1 MDEGGG
7 MGEDLVKQAG
17 EAAGKAAKAFATAV
31 KAALLGLLALSLGIG
46 AAVAAAVA
54 VAGTVVGNILT
65 HLAQSLREAIPR
77 LVAAVPVMA
86 EAVFVGLALLA
97 GVWSGLMFWRAFEVL
112 GPLSLSGVGLAGVL
126 GLAPLLLL
134 YAPNQT
140 AGTAALAMGV
150 SLAGGLVVGRIPL
163 LLLVG
168 VLGGLYLW
176 LVLSI
181 WNRGASPEGE
191 EETHGEQDA
200 WDHHG
205 PTAGDVDFVLG
216 GDEHRLYEVDLTRYA
231 G

>member
-1 MDEGGG
+1 VA
-7 MGEDLVKQAG
+7 LIAG
-17 EAAGKAAKAFATAV
+17 
-31 KAALLGLLALSLGIG
+31 
-46 AAVAAAVA
+46 AVAAVMATLA
-54 VAGTVVGNILT
+54 VAGKVTGEVLSIL
-65 HLAQSLREAIPR
+65 ADSLRKAIPL
-77 LVAAVPVMA
+77 LVAAAPHIA
-86 EAVFVGLALLA
+86 ETVFVGLALLA
-97 GVWSGLMFWRAFEVL
+97 GVWSGLMFWQAFEVL

-134 YAPNQT
+134 YAPNRT

-168 VLGGLYLW
+168 ILGGLYLW

-181 WNRGASPEGE
+181 WNKGASPESK

-200 WDHHG
+200 WDHHD
-205 PTAGDVDFVLG
+205 PTAGDVDIVLG
-216 GDEHRLYEVDLTRYA
+216 GDEHRLYEVDLARYA

>member
-7 MGEDLVKQAG
+7 LGEDLVKQAG
-17 EAAGKAAKAFATAV
+17 EAMHKAAHAAKIATQAAV
-31 KAALLGLLALSLGIG
+31 LGVIALVLGIV
-46 AAVAAAVA
+46 AAVAAALA
-54 VAGTVVGNILT
+54 VIGTVVGKVLS
-65 HLAQSLREAIPR
+65 HVAHAMRAAIPR
-77 LVAAVPVMA
+77 LVAAVPAMA

-97 GVWSGLMFWRAFEVL
+97 GIWSGLMFWQAFEVL

-134 YAPNQT
+134 YAPNRT

-168 VLGGLYLW
+168 ILGGLYLW

-181 WNRGASPEGE
+181 WNKGASPESK
-191 EETHGEQDA
+191 EETHGKQDA
-200 WDHHG
+200 WDHHD
-205 PTAGDVDFVLG
+205 PTAGDVDIVLG
-216 GDEHRLYEVDLTRYA
+216 GDEHRLYEVDLARYA

>member
-1 MDEGGG
+1 

-31 KAALLGLLALSLGIG
+31 KAALLGLLALGLGIG

-54 VAGTVVGNILT
+54 VVGTVVGNILT
-65 HLAQSLREAIPR
+65 HLARSLWEAIPR
-77 LVAAVPVMA
+77 LVAAVPIMA
-86 EAVFVGLALLA
+86 ESVFVGLALLA
-97 GVWSGLMFWRAFEVL
+97 GVWSGLMFWKAFEVL

-134 YAPNQT
+134 YAPNRT

-181 WNRGASPEGE
+181 WNRGKGPESE
-191 EETHGEQDA
+191 VTYGEQDA
-200 WDHHG
+200 RDHHD
-205 PTAGDVDFVLG
+205 PTTGDIDFVLG
-216 GDEHRLYEVDLTRYA
+216 GDEHRLYEVDLARYA

>member
-31 KAALLGLLALSLGIG
+31 KAALLGLLALGLGVG

-54 VAGTVVGNILT
+54 VVGTVVGNILT

-77 LVAAVPVMA
+77 LVAAVPIMA

-134 YAPNQT
+134 YAPNRT

-181 WNRGASPEGE
+181 WNRGKGPESE
-191 EETHGEQDA
+191 VTYGEQDA
-200 WDHHG
+200 RDHHD
-205 PTAGDVDFVLG
+205 PTTGDIDFVLG
-216 GDEHRLYEVDLTRYA
+216 GDEHRLYEVDLARYA

>member
-1 MDEGGG
+1 

-65 HLAQSLREAIPR
+65 HLARSLWEAIPR
-77 LVAAVPVMA
+77 LVAAVPIMA

-97 GVWSGLMFWRAFEVL
+97 GVWSGLMFWKAFEVL

-134 YAPNQT
+134 YAPNRT

-181 WNRGASPEGE
+181 WNRGKGPESE
-191 EETHGEQDA
+191 VTYGEQDA
-200 WDHHG
+200 RDHHD
-205 PTAGDVDFVLG
+205 PTTGDIDFVLG
-216 GDEHRLYEVDLTRYA
+216 GDEHRLYEVDLARYA